1 MKKILTGKLTYANVA
16 ATIAVFI
23 ALGGSAYAAT
33 QLDRNSV
40 GTKQLRKNSVTR
52 AKIKKNA
59 VTGAKVKDRSLTG
72 DDLAIG
78 TITGSNVKDGS
89 LGGVD
94 VDIDQSSLT
103 SVRASNVIGVAMD
116 ENCAAAVPFPAGVSA
131 TPIENGCLVTF
142 GSSVINCMATAT
154 VAFRTDSKALFF
166 VDRTAH
172 TVRKPS
178 VPNQIYVYTYSKG
191 EASVLPVD
199 LVLVC

>member
-1 MKKILTGKLTYANVA
+1 MKKILSGKLTYANVA
-16 ATIAVFI
+16 ATFAVFI

-33 QLDRNSV
+33 QLDKNSV
-40 GTKQLRKNSVTR
+40 GTKQLKKNAVTR

-89 LGGVD
+89 LRG

-116 ENCAAAVPFPAGVSA
+116 GNCAATVPFPSGVSA

-166 VDRTAH
+166 VDRTVQ

-178 VPNQIYVYTYSKG
+178 VPNQIYVYTFSKG
-191 EASVLPVD
+191 EASTLPVD